1 MPQFFLL
8 NMLSHIVDA
17 EAKVYPKITRAE
29 TLNFSEQ
36 EKKNKTKDCNT
47 KHGDIVLAPL

>member
-1 MPQFFLL
+1 MKEDIFDSMQRQKF
-8 NMLSHIVDA
+8 IQ
-17 EAKVYPKITRAE
+17 KISRAG

-47 KHGDIVLAPL
+47 KHGDIVLEPL